1 MSQQQLLN
9 QTVRHAVQVEGLK
22 QSEVDKI
29 SEFLKQIDQLLRAK
43 LSTGDELTEFSRARL
58 NKMLKEVSDEIGA
71 VFSSFYTGLFASLT
85 AITAAEVAFEVA
97 SIANAAAATA
107 ALQPISPVLANVQ
120 RAVLVNPL
128 SAQGIQGQLLES
140 FVKNFTEVEQER
152 LVGMIRQ
159 GVFAGSTNAEIIKSL
174 RGTKAKNFKDGVLDI
189 SERNADAI
197 VRTSIQHV
205 SNQARNEVWKAN
217 KDIVIGVRIV
227 ATLDSRTSA
236 VCRSLDGRVFKVTEG
251 VRPPF
256 HIRCRTTTVAVLDPK
271 YAGKDVAKTRASEDG
286 PVADQNYYEW
296 LKSQPKAFQVSVL
309 GKERAAL
316 LVDGGLSAER
326 FAALQLDRNFKP
338 LTLDQMR
345 ELEPTVFARANL

>member
-1 MSQQQLLN
+1 MSQQQLLD
-9 QTVRHAVQVEGLK
+9 QTIRHAVQVEGLK
-22 QSEVDKI
+22 QSEVNKI
-29 SEFLKQIDQLLRAK
+29 SDFLKQIDQLLRAK
-43 LSTGDELTEFSRARL
+43 LSAGDELTEFSRARL

-97 SIANAAAATA
+97 SIANAAASTA

-128 SAQGIQGQLLES
+128 SAQGIQGKLLED
-140 FVKNFTEVEQER
+140 FVSGFSQTEQDR
-152 LVGMIRQ
+152 LIGVIRQ
-159 GVFAGSTNAEIIKSL
+159 GAFAGNTNAEIIKQL
-174 RGTKAKNFKDGVLDI
+174 RGTKARNFKDGVIDI
-189 SERNADAI
+189 SERNADAV

-251 VRPPF
+251 IRPPF
-256 HIRCRTTTVAVLDPK
+256 HIRCRSTTVAVLDPK
-271 YAGKDVAKTRASEDG
+271 YAGKTVPRTRASQDG
-286 PVADQNYYEW
+286 PVDDQSYYEW
-296 LKSQPKAFQVSVL
+296 LKSQPVKFQESVL
-309 GKERAAL
+309 GADRSKL
-316 LVDGGLSAER
+316 LRDGGLSAER

-345 ELEPTVFARANL
+345 ELEPTVFARAGV